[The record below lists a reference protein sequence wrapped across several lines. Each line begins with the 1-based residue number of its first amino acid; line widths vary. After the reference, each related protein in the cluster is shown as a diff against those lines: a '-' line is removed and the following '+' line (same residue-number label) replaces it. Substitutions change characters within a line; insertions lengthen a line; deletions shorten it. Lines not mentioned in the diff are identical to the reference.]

1 MDRGSKERFEAA
13 VIAVFLILML
23 VSVPVLYLVLD
34 APLVMVGALAAVYI
48 VVAALVLFY
57 TRQRFKEIE
66 EGLEDAVDNY

>member
-48 VVAALVLFY
+48 VVAALILFY